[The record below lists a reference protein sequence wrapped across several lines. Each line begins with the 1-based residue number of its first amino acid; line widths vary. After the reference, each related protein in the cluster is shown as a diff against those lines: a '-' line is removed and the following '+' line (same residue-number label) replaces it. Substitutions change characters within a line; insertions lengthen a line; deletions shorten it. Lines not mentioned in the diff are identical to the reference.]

1 MKVNKP
7 GGTINIPPIYRTG
20 LLLLVEVKK
29 ASPAC
34 QMFEFL
40 KVMEQTDQQARHA
53 FAYYPRVSIFGMVIA
68 IGDLWLY
75 REYYREDLRPSPT
88 LSEHLDSS
96 FMDSDLD
103 EQKTSR
109 LCADVEKFFDARGFA
124 RLQEKTSNDAL
135 DALRKRLT
143 ALGSSMF

>member
-1 MKVNKP
+1 MN
-7 GGTINIPPIYRTG
+7 
-20 LLLLVEVKK
+20 
-29 ASPAC
+29 
-34 QMFEFL
+34 
-40 KVMEQTDQQARHA
+40 
-53 FAYYPRVSIFGMVIA
+53 
-68 IGDLWLY
+68 
-75 REYYREDLRPSPT
+75 
-88 LSEHLDSS
+88 
-96 FMDSDLD
+96 SDLD